1 MVCGDNVD
9 AIVGARRLPWLIKG
23 KETKYVEHKGRTN
36 ALSPPSYREKRRKT
50 TVPISGT
57 VPTVNAAPM
66 VMNTKALLEL
76 TTLCQKMRERETAA
90 SRQRLYNDTIDCLI
104 TLAVTDP
111 NSTRLLRRL
120 GTLLGYAYTGIH
132 DIEDIDDLGKNNL
145 RDFETVH
152 LLTNVIAEYLDG
164 PLKQICTQLMQDL
177 MVDSGASAT
186 KSGRLVET
194 VLVWINHGLKGID
207 HVIACRRP
215 IDPFVIPSLFG
226 CLGFSRTLILSD
238 LFFLCMFL
246 CTLFSSECHGQGRD
260 QN

>member
-1 MVCGDNVD
+1 MVCSDTKLEYGALGSTVATSLVTGRDNVD

-23 KETKYVEHKGRTN
+23 KETKYVEHKRRMN
-36 ALSPPSYREKRRKT
+36 ALSPPSYRGKRRKT

-90 SRQRLYNDTIDCLI
+90 SRQQLYNDTIDYLI

-132 DIEDIDDLGKNNL
+132 DIKDIDDLGKKI
-145 RDFETVH
+145 F
-152 LLTNVIAEYLDG
+152 
-164 PLKQICTQLMQDL
+164 
-177 MVDSGASAT
+177 
-186 KSGRLVET
+186 
-194 VLVWINHGLKGID
+194 GI
-207 HVIACRRP
+207 
-215 IDPFVIPSLFG
+215 SK
-226 CLGFSRTLILSD
+226 
-238 LFFLCMFL
+238 L
-246 CTLFSSECHGQGRD
+246 CTSSLMLL
-260 QN
+260 QNILMAH